1 MFVVKTDC
9 RMFIE
14 SAPTVEIMMRN
25 PWTKQVRVRFKVSL
39 HSTNNL
45 GEGSHKDFLCDG
57 DLNFKDKKRRR
68 KRSACGIISNA
79 VLTGLCTLCEL
90 GENAVNG

>member
-14 SAPTVEIMMRN
+14 SAPTVEIMVRN

-39 HSTNNL
+39 HNTNNL

-57 DLNFKDKKRRR
+57 DLNFKDKK
-68 KRSACGIISNA
+68 KKKK
-79 VLTGLCTLCEL
+79 TLRLWNHFKCCL
-90 GENAVNG
+90 NRIMHFV

>member
-1 MFVVKTDC
+1 
-9 RMFIE
+9 MFIE

-25 PWTKQVRVRFKVSL
+25 PRTKQVRVRFKVSL

-45 GEGSHKDFLCDG
+45 GDGSHKDFLCDG
-57 DLNFKDKKRRR
+57 DLHFKDKTRRRR